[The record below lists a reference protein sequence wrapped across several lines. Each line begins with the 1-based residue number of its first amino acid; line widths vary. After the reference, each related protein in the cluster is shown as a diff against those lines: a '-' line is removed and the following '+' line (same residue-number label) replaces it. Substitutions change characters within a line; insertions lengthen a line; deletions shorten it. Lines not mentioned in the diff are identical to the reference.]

1 MTGVFTLTFDTELI
15 WGSFDHSSPGDF
27 ERHYPDERA
36 TIDGMLR
43 LLERYEVSATWALV
57 GHLFLDAC
65 ERDASG
71 RAHGDMVH
79 PRQSRMRTDW
89 FHADPATDRA
99 RDPLWYGVDVLDAI
113 QDAGHPQEIAC
124 HSFSHPQ
131 FGDPAMT
138 LEAARSD
145 LAACVRLAND
155 RGIRLKS
162 FVFPRNSEGH
172 HVALHEAG
180 IRVFR
185 GLDPTWHSRTPE
197 AVHRPAHFV
206 DQALGIAPP
215 VSRPTEHLPGLWRV
229 PGSALLMGRTGMR
242 RYVPAGARIHKAKLG
257 LRRAAEQDAVF
268 HLWTHPFNL
277 SSDREYM
284 LGVLEGILRAAT
296 EARDRDQLRIAPMGA
311 VPDLFGADPEG
322 VTVDRVSPAA
332 SLASQ
337 DFATAGGSQS

>member
-1 MTGVFTLTFDTELI
+1 MTGVFTLTLDTELV
-15 WGSFDHSSPGDF
+15 WGSFDHTSPAAF
-27 ERHYPDERA
+27 EQRYPDERG
-36 TIDGMLR
+36 TIDRMLR

-71 RAHGDMVH
+71 RVHDDMVH
-79 PRQSRMRTDW
+79 PRQSHVDADW
-89 FHADPATDRA
+89 FHADPASDRA
-99 RDPLWYGVDVLDAI
+99 DAPLWYGTDVLDAI
-113 QDAGHPQEIAC
+113 LDAGQPQEIAC

-138 LEAARSD
+138 LDAARSD
-145 LAACVRLAND
+145 LAACVRLATE
-155 RGIRLKS
+155 RGIRLRS

-172 HVALHEAG
+172 HVALQEAG
-180 IRVFR
+180 FRVFR
-185 GLDPTWHSRTPE
+185 GLDPTWDARAPK
-197 AVHRPAHFV
+197 ALRRPAHFA

-229 PGSALLMGRTGMR
+229 PGSALLMGTVGMR

-257 LRRAAEQDAVF
+257 FKRATEQDGVF

-277 SSDREYM
+277 SSDRDYM
-284 LGVLEGILRAAT
+284 MSVLEGILRAAT

-322 VTVDRVSPAA
+322 VNVDRSADA
-332 SLASQ
+332 TALAGQ
-337 DFATAGGSQS
+337 DLARAGGSQS